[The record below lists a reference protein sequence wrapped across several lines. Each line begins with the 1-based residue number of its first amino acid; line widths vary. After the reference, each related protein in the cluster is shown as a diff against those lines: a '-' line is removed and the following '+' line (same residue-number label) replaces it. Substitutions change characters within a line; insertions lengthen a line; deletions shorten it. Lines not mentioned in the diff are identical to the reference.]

1 MYRVGLFGLVS
12 AALAL
17 VASGIARADTPAWK
31 LNGAALGSPYDDV
44 SALFHQKGVVR
55 VYTAPKADGTGPFP
69 RALLLLEPDA
79 DKYRYTDTT
88 YSLTAVVFDE
98 TQGHK
103 AVEIMRRQ
111 RFKVGEQPGL
121 SSFADA
127 VKEGFST
134 QIAHQNFMGKETET
148 AQVFLDAQGRPS
160 QAAGCRREAAGN
172 GTNTLLIEGMETWS
186 ELDPQCGQLLRIDG
200 VREGKDGLIVGI
212 NEHAIDT
219 QAVLNDTKAKIAIRQ
234 GALQAQKQ
242 SAEAQA
248 NKVKPGL

>member
-1 MYRVGLFGLVS
+1 MFAVS
-12 AALAL
+12 NAKAE
-17 VASGIARADTPAWK
+17 VPWK
-31 LNGAALGSPYDDV
+31 LNGVTLGSSYDEV
-44 SALFHQKGVVR
+44 SALFHQKGAVR
-55 VYTAPKADGTGPFP
+55 VYTTQKADRSGAFP

-111 RFKVGEQPGL
+111 GFKKGEQPSL
-121 SSFADA
+121 TSFADA
-127 VKEGFST
+127 VKEGFGA
-134 QIAHQNFMGKETET
+134 QIAHQNFMGKQTET
-148 AQVFLDAQGRPS
+148 AQILLDVQGKPT
-160 QAAGCRREAAGN
+160 QAPGCRREAMGN

-200 VREGKDGLIVGI
+200 LREGQDGLIVGI

-219 QAVLNDTKAKIAIRQ
+219 QAVLADTKAKIAIQ
-234 GALQAQKQ
+234 QSALQAQKQ
-242 SAEAQA
+242 AAEAQGSR
-248 NKVKPGL
+248 VKPGL